1 MSESETPKPDYLD
14 PENTARVNQVR
25 RRRNVVIGLSI
36 VGLMVLLYIVTMVRI
51 GFM

>member
-1 MSESETPKPDYLD
+1 MSESETSKPDYLD
-14 PENTARVNQVR
+14 SENTARVNQVR

-36 VGLMVLLYIVTMVRI
+36 VGLMVLLYVITMVRI